1 MKVAVI
7 FLDYHRH
14 DYTSRT
20 LESLHNGGYPFDLFT
35 INRKGIAAAINEG
48 LDKAWN
54 YDAVVTCANDILMPD
69 NWLKTMVGYVSSI
82 PNTGM
87 CGIHCVEGAGSPENI
102 NGVLVNK
109 TFTAFGNVMIP
120 ATAFKNIGYFSEEF
134 DPYGMQDSDYGYRLN
149 KSGFVNYYIPSIT
162 SNHIG
167 HDVGQETDYRK
178 MKDEGLNKA
187 QDVWNKLT
195 AWYDSTNNY
204 KRLQR

>member
-7 FLDYHRH
+7 FLDYSRH

-20 LESLHNGGYPFDLFT
+20 LESLHNSGYPFDMFT
-35 INRKGIAAAINEG
+35 IQMKGIAAALNDG
-48 LDKAWN
+48 LEKAWN
-54 YDAVVTCANDILMPD
+54 YDAVVIAANDILMPSG
-69 NWLKTMVGYVSSI
+69 WLRSMVDYVSAI

-87 CGIHCVEGAGSPENI
+87 CGIHCVEGAGSPEVI
-102 NGVLVNK
+102 NGLTINR

-120 ATAFKNIGYFSEEF
+120 ATAFRDVGFFSKEY
-134 DPYGMQDSDYGYRLN
+134 DPYGMQDSDYAYRLN
-149 KSGFVNYYIPSIT
+149 KLGYICYYIPGMT

-167 HDVGQETDYRK
+167 HDVGQETEYRK

-187 QDVWNKLT
+187 GDIWNKLT

-204 KRLQR
+204 KRLQK

>member
-1 MKVAVI
+1 MRVAVI
-7 FLDYHRH
+7 FLDYMRH
-14 DYTSRT
+14 EYTSRT
-20 LESLHNGGYPFDLFT
+20 LESLHNAGHPFDLFT

-48 LDKAWN
+48 LDKGWN

-69 NWLKTMVGYVSSI
+69 NWLKTMIGYVSLI

-87 CGIHCVEGAGSPENI
+87 CGIHCVENAGTPENI
-102 NGVLVNK
+102 NGVLVNRA
-109 TFTAFGNVMIP
+109 FTAFGNVMIP
-120 ATAFKNIGYFSEEF
+120 ATAFKEIGYFSEEF
-134 DPYGMQDSDYGYRLN
+134 DPYGMQDSDYAYRLN
-149 KSGFVNYYIPSIT
+149 KSSFVNYYIPSIT